1 MKEQILKLLY
11 ESIKHISADLGLR
24 FTEVMADMLNRYGEE
39 NNLQEKEFN

>member
-24 FTEVMADMLNRYGEE
+24 FTEVVADMLKRYGDE
-39 NNLQEKEFN
+39 NDLQEKEFD